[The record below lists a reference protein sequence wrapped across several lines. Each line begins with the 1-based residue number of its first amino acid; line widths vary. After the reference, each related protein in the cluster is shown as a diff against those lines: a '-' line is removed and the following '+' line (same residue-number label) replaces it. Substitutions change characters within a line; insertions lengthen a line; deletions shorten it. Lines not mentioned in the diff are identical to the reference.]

1 MSRLILPTLIA
12 AAFLLTGSNLY
23 AGEDYDKPQ
32 NESTK
37 DVQSTNQETRSTGEM
52 DQAMGLHDYQGT
64 VTSINGDTVTVKD
77 DSGIEHT
84 VTITGFQDLRQLQA
98 ETLET
103 GDEVKVLTRNGKPYA
118 ISKVEEAWLP
128 DVDMPDLAETD
139 TIKGRV
145 TGVNG
150 DTIKIKD
157 EKGLVH
163 TADITGFQ
171 NMEELEVETI
181 EEGDIIVV
189 NVRDGRTYGISKHT
203 EAWLVD

>member
-1 MSRLILPTLIA
+1 MSRLILPSLIA

-23 AGEDYDKPQ
+23 AGDNDKPQ

-37 DVQSTNQETRSTGEM
+37 DVQSTNQETQSTKKM
-52 DQAMGLHDYQGT
+52 DQAMGLHDYQGE
-64 VTSINGDTVTVKD
+64 VTAINADTVTIKD

-84 VTITGFQDLRQLQA
+84 VKITGFQDLRQLQA

-128 DVDMPDLAETD
+128 DMDMPDLAETE

-145 TGVNG
+145 TNVNG

-157 EKGLVH
+157 NNGTVH

-171 NMEELEVETI
+171 NMQELEVETI

-189 NVRDGRTYGISKHT
+189 NVRDGKTYGISKHT

>member
-1 MSRLILPTLIA
+1 MSRLILPSLIA

-23 AGEDYDKPQ
+23 AGDNDKPQ

-37 DVQSTNQETRSTGEM
+37 DVQSTNQEAQSTKKM
-52 DQAMGLHDYQGT
+52 DQA
-64 VTSINGDTVTVKD
+64 INADTVTVKD
-77 DSGIEHT
+77 DNGVEHT

-118 ISKVEEAWLP
+118 ISKVEEAWLT
-128 DVDMPDLAETD
+128 DVDMPDLAETE

-145 TGVNG
+145 TDVDG

-157 EKGLVH
+157 DNGVVH

-171 NMEELEVETI
+171 DMQEMEVETI

-189 NVRDGRTYGISKHT
+189 NVRDGKTYGISKHT

>member
-1 MSRLILPTLIA
+1 MSRLILPSLIA

-23 AGEDYDKPQ
+23 AGDNDKPQ

-37 DVQSTNQETRSTGEM
+37 DVQSTSQEAQSTKKM
-52 DQAMGLHDYQGT
+52 DQAMGLHDYQGE
-64 VTSINGDTVTVKD
+64 VTSINADTVTVKD
-77 DSGIEHT
+77 DNGVEHT

-128 DVDMPDLAETD
+128 DVDIPDVAE

-145 TGVNG
+145 TDVDG

-157 EKGLVH
+157 DNGVVH

-171 NMEELEVETI
+171 NMQELEVETI

-189 NVRDGRTYGISKHT
+189 NVRDGKTYGISKHT
-203 EAWLVD
+203 EAWLVN

>member
-1 MSRLILPTLIA
+1 MSRLILPSLIA

-23 AGEDYDKPQ
+23 AGDNDKPQ

-37 DVQSTNQETRSTGEM
+37 DVQSTNQEAQSTKKR
-52 DQAMGLHDYQGT
+52 DQAMGLHDYQGE
-64 VTSINGDTVTVKD
+64 VTAINADTVTVKD
-77 DSGIEHT
+77 DNGVEHT

-118 ISKVEEAWLP
+118 ISKVEEAWLT
-128 DVDMPDLAETD
+128 DVDMPDLAETE

-145 TGVNG
+145 TDVNG

-157 EKGLVH
+157 DNGTVH

-171 NMEELEVETI
+171 NMQELEVETI

-189 NVRDGRTYGISKHT
+189 NVRDGKTYGISKHT

>member
-1 MSRLILPTLIA
+1 MSRLILPSLIA

-23 AGEDYDKPQ
+23 AGDNDKPQ

-37 DVQSTNQETRSTGEM
+37 DVQSTNQEAQSTKKM
-52 DQAMGLHDYQGT
+52 DQAMGLHDYQGE
-64 VTSINGDTVTVKD
+64 VTSINADTVTVKD
-77 DSGIEHT
+77 DNGVEHT

-118 ISKVEEAWLP
+118 ISKVEEAWLT
-128 DVDMPDLAETD
+128 DVDMPDLAETE

-145 TGVNG
+145 TDVNG

-157 EKGLVH
+157 DNGVVH
-163 TADITGFQ
+163 TADITGLQ
-171 NMEELEVETI
+171 NMQELEVETI

-189 NVRDGRTYGISKHT
+189 NVRDGKTYGISKHT
-203 EAWLVD
+203 EAWLVN

>member
-1 MSRLILPTLIA
+1 MSRLILPSLIA

-23 AGEDYDKPQ
+23 AGDNDKPL

-37 DVQSTNQETRSTGEM
+37 DVQSTSQEAQSTKKM
-52 DQAMGLHDYQGT
+52 DQAMGLHDYQGE
-64 VTSINGDTVTVKD
+64 VTAINADTVTVKD
-77 DSGIEHT
+77 DNGIEHT

-128 DVDMPDLAETD
+128 DVDIPDLAETE

-145 TGVNG
+145 TDVNG

-157 EKGLVH
+157 DNGTVH

-171 NMEELEVETI
+171 NMQELEVETI

-189 NVRDGRTYGISKHT
+189 NVRDGKTYGISKHT
-203 EAWLVD
+203 EAWLVN

>member
-1 MSRLILPTLIA
+1 MSRLILPSLIA

-23 AGEDYDKPQ
+23 AGDNDKPL

-37 DVQSTNQETRSTGEM
+37 DVQSTNQEAQSTKKM
-52 DQAMGLHDYQGT
+52 DQAMGLHDYQGE
-64 VTSINGDTVTVKD
+64 VTAINADTVTVKD
-77 DSGIEHT
+77 DNGIEHT

-128 DVDMPDLAETD
+128 DVDIPDLAETE

-145 TGVNG
+145 TDVNG

-157 EKGLVH
+157 DNGTVH

-171 NMEELEVETI
+171 NMQELEVETI

-189 NVRDGRTYGISKHT
+189 NVRDGKTYGISKHT
-203 EAWLVD
+203 EAWLVN

>member
-1 MSRLILPTLIA
+1 MSRLILPSLIA

-23 AGEDYDKPQ
+23 AGDNDKPQ

-37 DVQSTNQETRSTGEM
+37 DVQSTNQEAQSTKKM
-52 DQAMGLHDYQGT
+52 DQAMGLHDYQGE
-64 VTSINGDTVTVKD
+64 VTAINADTVTVKD
-77 DSGIEHT
+77 DNGVEHT

-118 ISKVEEAWLP
+118 ISKVEEAWLT
-128 DVDMPDLAETD
+128 DVDMPDLAETE

-145 TGVNG
+145 TDVDG

-157 EKGLVH
+157 DNGVVH

-171 NMEELEVETI
+171 NMQELEVETI

-189 NVRDGRTYGISKHT
+189 NVRDGKTYGISKHT
-203 EAWLVD
+203 EAWLVN

>member
-1 MSRLILPTLIA
+1 MSRLILPSLIA

-23 AGEDYDKPQ
+23 AGDNDKPQ
-32 NESTK
+32 NESTN
-37 DVQSTNQETRSTGEM
+37 DVQSTNQEAQSTKKM
-52 DQAMGLHDYQGT
+52 DQAMGLHDYQGE
-64 VTSINGDTVTVKD
+64 VTAINADTVTVKD
-77 DSGIEHT
+77 DNGVEHT

-118 ISKVEEAWLP
+118 ISKVEEAWLT
-128 DVDMPDLAETD
+128 DVDMPDLAETE

-145 TGVNG
+145 TDVNG

-157 EKGLVH
+157 DNGTVH

-171 NMEELEVETI
+171 NMQELEVETI

-189 NVRDGRTYGISKHT
+189 NVRDGKTYGISKHT

>member
-1 MSRLILPTLIA
+1 MSRLILPSLIA

-23 AGEDYDKPQ
+23 AGDNDKPQ

-37 DVQSTNQETRSTGEM
+37 DVQSTNQEAQSTKKM
-52 DQAMGLHDYQGT
+52 DQAMGLHDYQGE
-64 VTSINGDTVTVKD
+64 VTSINADTVTIKD

-84 VTITGFQDLRQLQA
+84 VKITGFQDLRQLQA

-128 DVDMPDLAETD
+128 DVDIPDVAETE

-145 TGVNG
+145 TDVDG

-157 EKGLVH
+157 DNGVVH

-171 NMEELEVETI
+171 NMQELEVETI

-189 NVRDGRTYGISKHT
+189 NVRDGKTYGISKH
-203 EAWLVD
+203 

>member
-1 MSRLILPTLIA
+1 MSRLILPSLIA

-23 AGEDYDKPQ
+23 AGDNDKPQ

-37 DVQSTNQETRSTGEM
+37 DVQSTSQEAQSTKKM
-52 DQAMGLHDYQGT
+52 DQAMGLHDYQGE
-64 VTSINGDTVTVKD
+64 VTSINADTVTVKD
-77 DSGIEHT
+77 DNGVEHT

-128 DVDMPDLAETD
+128 DVDIPDVAETE

-145 TGVNG
+145 TDVDG

-157 EKGLVH
+157 DNGVVH
-163 TADITGFQ
+163 TADITGLQ
-171 NMEELEVETI
+171 NMQELEVETI

-189 NVRDGRTYGISKHT
+189 NVRDGKTYGISKHT
-203 EAWLVD
+203 EAWLVN

>member
-1 MSRLILPTLIA
+1 MSRLILPSLIA

-23 AGEDYDKPQ
+23 AGDNDKPQ

-37 DVQSTNQETRSTGEM
+37 DVQSTNQEAQSTKKM
-52 DQAMGLHDYQGT
+52 DQAMGLHDYQGE
-64 VTSINGDTVTVKD
+64 VTSINADTVTIKD

-84 VTITGFQDLRQLQA
+84 VKITGFQDLRQLQA

-128 DVDMPDLAETD
+128 DVDIPDVAETE

-145 TGVNG
+145 TDVDG

-157 EKGLVH
+157 DNGVVH

-171 NMEELEVETI
+171 NMQELEVETI

-189 NVRDGRTYGISKHT
+189 NVRDGKTYGISKHT
-203 EAWLVD
+203 EAWLVN

>member
-1 MSRLILPTLIA
+1 MSRLILPSLIA

-23 AGEDYDKPQ
+23 AGDNDKPQ

-37 DVQSTNQETRSTGEM
+37 DVQSTNQEAQSTKKM
-52 DQAMGLHDYQGT
+52 DQAMGLHDYQGE
-64 VTSINGDTVTVKD
+64 VTAINADTVTVKD
-77 DSGIEHT
+77 DNGVEHT

-118 ISKVEEAWLP
+118 ISKVEEAWLT
-128 DVDMPDLAETD
+128 DVDMPDLAETE

-145 TGVNG
+145 TDVNG

-157 EKGLVH
+157 DNGTVH

-171 NMEELEVETI
+171 NMQELEVETI

-189 NVRDGRTYGISKHT
+189 NVRDGKTYGISKHT
-203 EAWLVD
+203 EAWLVN

>member
-1 MSRLILPTLIA
+1 MSRLILPSLIA

-23 AGEDYDKPQ
+23 AGDNDKPQ

-37 DVQSTNQETRSTGEM
+37 DVQSTNQETQSTKKM
-52 DQAMGLHDYQGT
+52 DQAMGLHDYQGE
-64 VTSINGDTVTVKD
+64 VTAINADTVTIKD

-84 VTITGFQDLRQLQA
+84 VKITGFQDLRQLQA

-118 ISKVEEAWLP
+118 ISKVEEAWLS
-128 DVDMPDLAETD
+128 DVDMPDLAETE

-145 TGVNG
+145 TDVNG

-157 EKGLVH
+157 DNGTVH

-171 NMEELEVETI
+171 DMQELEVETI
-181 EEGDIIVV
+181 EEGDIVVV
-189 NVRDGRTYGISKHT
+189 NVRDGKTYGISKHT
-203 EAWLVD
+203 EAWLVN